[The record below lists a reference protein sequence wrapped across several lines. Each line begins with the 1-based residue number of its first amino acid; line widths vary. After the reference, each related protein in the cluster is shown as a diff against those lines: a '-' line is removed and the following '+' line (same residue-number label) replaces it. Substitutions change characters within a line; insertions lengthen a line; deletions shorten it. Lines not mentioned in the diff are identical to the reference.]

1 VLTNPSVM
9 SLAAEDP
16 ALWAELTKA
25 IGGTSAEFATP
36 AAKRARSE
44 GRGEGVAAVCK
55 TCSCVVAA
63 AAPPPSPGA
72 PAAAV

>member
-1 VLTNPSVM
+1 MVAGRRATRLISSGRFASVT

-36 AAKRARSE
+36 AAKRA
-44 GRGEGVAAVCK
+44 K
-55 TCSCVVAA
+55 K
-63 AAPPPSPGA
+63 
-72 PAAAV
+72 

>member
-1 VLTNPSVM
+1 MNGRLTRRKEACCAYVRRHAAKVLTNPSVT

-36 AAKRARSE
+36 AAKRA
-44 GRGEGVAAVCK
+44 K
-55 TCSCVVAA
+55 K
-63 AAPPPSPGA
+63 
-72 PAAAV
+72 

>member
-1 VLTNPSVM
+1 MNGRLTPKEACCAYVRRHAAKVLTNPSVT

-36 AAKRARSE
+36 AAKRA
-44 GRGEGVAAVCK
+44 K
-55 TCSCVVAA
+55 K
-63 AAPPPSPGA
+63 
-72 PAAAV
+72 